1 MNPGLG
7 RVGSAL
13 SYLRRV
19 EELGVFVALAVMV
32 GVVGAFHPQFLAID
46 SVTNLL
52 QQASYYGI
60 IALGMVFMLSLR
72 EVDLSV
78 GSNMGF
84 SAILCALLVA
94 HGINPWLG
102 SLIALAAGAALGVFN
117 AIVANMF
124 RLPLII
130 VTLGTLSM
138 YQGLELVV
146 ANGNIISGGD
156 INNSFFKILGG
167 SVDQIPASAFVFA
180 GLTLVVWFI
189 YRRTAFA
196 FAVRAIGSNPVAARL
211 SGYPISRVRIYVAA
225 FVGLLCAVS
234 GVLSYAFFQSV
245 DPSLGNGLELQVIAA
260 AVIGGT
266 ALSGGRGSVPG
277 ALLGALIISV
287 IAGGLTQF
295 GVSINWA
302 SFVTGAVIVAAVS
315 IDAVIKRRQA
325 AAAS

>member
-1 MNPGLG
+1 MASVPKERRRERDCGLRRSACRWTCLPSHDDDDRRRTVRRRRRQRVVG
-7 RVGSAL
+7 RDQHESCARARSVLG
-13 SYLRRV
+13 YLRRV

-117 AIVANMF
+117 AVVANTF

-146 ANGNIISGGD
+146 ANGNIVSGG
-156 INNSFFKILGG
+156 NVRSSFFRVLGG
-167 SVDQIPASAFVFA
+167 SVDQIPASARSC
-180 GLTLVVWFI
+180 L
-189 YRRTAFA
+189 
-196 FAVRAIGSNPVAARL
+196 
-211 SGYPISRVRIYVAA
+211 
-225 FVGLLCAVS
+225 
-234 GVLSYAFFQSV
+234 
-245 DPSLGNGLELQVIAA
+245 
-260 AVIGGT
+260 
-266 ALSGGRGSVPG
+266 PG
-277 ALLGALIISV
+277 
-287 IAGGLTQF
+287 
-295 GVSINWA
+295 
-302 SFVTGAVIVAAVS
+302 
-315 IDAVIKRRQA
+315 
-325 AAAS
+325 